1 MTPEIFLS
9 SGKILEIEKH
19 FIATITDTYTNLEH

>member
-9 SGKILEIEKH
+9 SGKILEIAKH
-19 FIATITDTYTNLEH
+19 LIAMITDTYIKNEH